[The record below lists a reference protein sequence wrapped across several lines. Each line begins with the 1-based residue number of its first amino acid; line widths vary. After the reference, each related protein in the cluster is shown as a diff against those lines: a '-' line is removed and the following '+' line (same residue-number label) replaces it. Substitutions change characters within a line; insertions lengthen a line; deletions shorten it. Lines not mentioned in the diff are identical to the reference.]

1 MKVINVVRKEIKE
14 TLDCEREN
22 ALNYASSIS
31 EADDIHKGWIEAL
44 EYVLDVIDIKIA
56 VEKVKREEKWKIN

>member
-1 MKVINVVRKEIKE
+1 MGGKMKVINIVRKEIE
-14 TLDCEREN
+14 NTLDVEREN
-22 ALNYASSIS
+22 ALQYSSSIS

-56 VEKVKREEKWKIN
+56 VEKVKEGK

>member
-31 EADDIHKGWIEAL
+31 EPDDIHKGWIEAL

-56 VEKVKREEKWKIN
+56 VEKVKREEK